1 MEIHHLVMNRVAKT
15 ARRLQTIPF
24 AVIAVFFAFPV
35 VTIAVRYLR
44 ISNLGHTLTNESL
57 RGVWWFTTWQ
67 ATASTVLTV
76 LLALPVTWAT
86 SRYSFRGSRIITSLI
101 TVPFLMPAVV
111 IATGIKAI
119 IPNAHAPAILWA
131 HVAFNVAVIVR
142 IVGPRWALLD
152 STLEDTAADLGA
164 SPIRTFIYVVLPHI
178 RSALRNAA
186 AVVFLYCFTSFAVI
200 AILGGISRRT
210 IESEIFTQAVR
221 LGNTNT
227 ATSLAILQAVAVLVV
242 LYVGARTSDSLPEQ
256 TVNATT
262 IRKSKLGIYVA
273 AIVPLAIVVTP
284 LIAVVVRSF
293 TMNNHFSLNGYK
305 WLFNGTTESVGI
317 NISSTLITSATFA
330 IVCAIVAVT
339 CALLIAEAKNN
350 PLITNTITAM
360 PLAVSA
366 VTLGLGIII
375 TFNQSPINWRG
386 DRWLIPIVHAMIAL
400 PLALRTISPAVNA
413 VPQDLHD
420 ASASLGANPLRT
432 WIQIDFPLLRPALTK
447 AAGLCAAVSLGEFG
461 ATSFLS
467 RSNSTTIPIAI
478 GQLLSH
484 PGSVMP
490 QAAFALATLTVVA
503 VSALI

>member
-1 MEIHHLVMNRVAKT
+1 MNPIAKT
-15 ARRLQTIPF
+15 ARRLQTLPF
-24 AVIAVFFAFPV
+24 VVLALFFAFPV
-35 VTIAVRYLR
+35 LTIITKYARL
-44 ISNLGHTLTNESL
+44 SCLSSTLTNGSL
-57 RGVWWFTTWQ
+57 RDVWWFTTWQ
-67 ATASTVLTV
+67 ATLSTLLTV
-76 LLALPVTWAT
+76 AIALPVTWAT
-86 SRYSFRGSRIITSLI
+86 SRYKFRFSRLVTSLI

-111 IATGIKAI
+111 IATGIRAML
-119 IPNAHAPAILWA
+119 PNAQIPAILWA
-131 HVAFNVAVIVR
+131 HVAFNVAVVVR

-164 SPIRTFIYVVLPHI
+164 SPLRTYIYVVFPHI

-227 ATSLAILQAVAVLVV
+227 ATSLAILQAVVVLVV
-242 LYVGARTSDSLPEQ
+242 LFIGARTSDTLPEQ

-262 IRKSKLGIYVA
+262 IHKSSLSIYA
-273 AIVPLAIVVTP
+273 AALVPLAIVIAP

-293 TMNNHFSLNGYK
+293 ILRGRFSVNGYK

-317 NISSTLITSATFA
+317 NITSTLINSATFA
-330 IVCAIVAVT
+330 VVCAVVAVT

-386 DRWLIPIVHAMIAL
+386 DRWLIPIIHAVIAL
-400 PLALRTISPAVNA
+400 PLALRTINPAVTA

-432 WIQIDFPLLRPALTK
+432 WIQIDVPLLRPALTK

-484 PGSVMP
+484 PGAVMP

-503 VSALI
+503 VSVLI

>member
-1 MEIHHLVMNRVAKT
+1 MNPIAKT
-15 ARRLQTIPF
+15 ARRLQTLPF
-24 AVIAVFFAFPV
+24 VVLALFFAFPV
-35 VTIAVRYLR
+35 LTIITKYARL
-44 ISNLGHTLTNESL
+44 SCLSSTLTNGSL
-57 RGVWWFTTWQ
+57 RDVWWFTTWQ
-67 ATASTVLTV
+67 ATLSTLLTV
-76 LLALPVTWAT
+76 VIALPVTWAT
-86 SRYSFRGSRIITSLI
+86 SRYKFRFSRLVTSLI

-111 IATGIKAI
+111 IATGIRAML
-119 IPNAHAPAILWA
+119 PNAHIPAILWA
-131 HVAFNVAVIVR
+131 HVAFNVAVVVR

-164 SPIRTFIYVVLPHI
+164 SPLRTFIYVVFPHI

-221 LGNTNT
+221 LGNTST
-227 ATSLAILQAVAVLVV
+227 ATSLAILQAVVVMFVLG
-242 LYVGARTSDSLPEQ
+242 LGARNANMADNQ
-256 TVNATT
+256 TINAAPV
-262 IRKSKLGIYVA
+262 RNSSMGIYSA
-273 AIVPLAIVVTP
+273 TLVPLAVVISP
-284 LIAVVVRSF
+284 LIAVVIRSF
-293 TMNNHFSLNGYK
+293 TMNGRFTINGYK

-317 NISSTLITSATFA
+317 NITSTLITSAAFA
-330 IVCAIVAVT
+330 VVCAVVAVT

-386 DRWLIPIVHAMIAL
+386 DRWLIPIIHAVIAL
-400 PLALRTISPAVNA
+400 PLALRTISPAVTA

-432 WIQIDFPLLRPALTK
+432 WIQIDVPLLRPALTK

-490 QAAFALATLTVVA
+490 QSAFALATITIVV

>member
-1 MEIHHLVMNRVAKT
+1 MNPIAKT
-15 ARRLQTIPF
+15 ARRLQTLPF
-24 AVIAVFFAFPV
+24 VVLALFFAFPV
-35 VTIAVRYLR
+35 LTIITKYARLL
-44 ISNLGHTLTNESL
+44 SLKSTLTNGSL

-67 ATASTVLTV
+67 ATLSTLLTV
-76 LLALPVTWAT
+76 VIALPVTWAT
-86 SRYSFRGSRIITSLI
+86 SRYKFRFSRLVTSLI

-111 IATGIKAI
+111 IATGIRAML
-119 IPNAHAPAILWA
+119 PNAQIPAILWA
-131 HVAFNVAVIVR
+131 HVAFNVAVVVR

-164 SPIRTFIYVVLPHI
+164 SPLRTFIYVVFPHI

-221 LGNTNT
+221 LGNTST
-227 ATSLAILQAVAVLVV
+227 ATSLAILQALVV
-242 LYVGARTSDSLPEQ
+242 MLVLGLGARNANMADNHTI
-256 TVNATT
+256 NATPV
-262 IRKSKLGIYVA
+262 RNSSMGIYA
-273 AIVPLAIVVTP
+273 ATLAPLAVVISP
-284 LIAVVVRSF
+284 LIAVVIRSF
-293 TMNNHFSLNGYK
+293 ILRGRFSVKGYK
-305 WLFNGTTESVGI
+305 WLFNGTSESVGI

-330 IVCAIVAVT
+330 IVCAVVAVT
-339 CALLIAEAKNN
+339 CALIIAEAKNN

-386 DRWLIPIVHAMIAL
+386 DRWLIPIIHAVIAL

-432 WIQIDFPLLRPALTK
+432 WIQIDVPLLRPALTK
-447 AAGLCAAVSLGEFG
+447 AAGLAAAISLGEFG

-467 RSNSTTIPIAI
+467 RSGSTTIPIAI

-490 QAAFALATLTVVA
+490 QSAFALATITIVV
-503 VSALI
+503 VSVLI